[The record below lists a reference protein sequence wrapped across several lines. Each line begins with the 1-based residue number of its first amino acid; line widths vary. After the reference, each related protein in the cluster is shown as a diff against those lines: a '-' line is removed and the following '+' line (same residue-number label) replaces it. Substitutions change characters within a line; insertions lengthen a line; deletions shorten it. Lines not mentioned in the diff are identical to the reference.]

1 MHEYTKRWPELEEFL
16 KEIDERIYKAMR
28 PADEVIHDDVDLRN
42 ILKISKRQ
50 AAKLRA
56 EKRITY
62 FKSGG
67 KIYYTLADIL
77 NYVKKFKVSAAD
89 SNFKIKNDGKR

>member
-1 MHEYTKRWPELEEFL
+1 MHELTKRWPELEFIL
-16 KEIDERIYKAMR
+16 QEIDERIYKALR
-28 PADEVIHDDVDLRN
+28 PAEEVIHDDVDLRI

-77 NYVKKFKVSAAD
+77 QYVKKHKVSAID
-89 SNFKIKNDGKR
+89 LPLLNQKDGKR